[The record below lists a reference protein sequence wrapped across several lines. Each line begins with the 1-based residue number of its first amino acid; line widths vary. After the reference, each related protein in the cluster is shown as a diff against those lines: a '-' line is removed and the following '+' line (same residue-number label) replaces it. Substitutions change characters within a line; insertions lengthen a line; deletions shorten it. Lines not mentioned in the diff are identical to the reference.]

1 MHRDRRGSIMIE
13 FVAACLVLVA
23 IFTGITE
30 TALLIKDRIYLQ
42 RVVRDGA
49 REAAITGNIEAGRYK
64 AQDRALQYFGNN
76 KAYIDIDTEQYGNVE
91 YITCSATYPHS
102 LATGLG
108 RMLTDKEV
116 MLNAKAVYGWYD
128 KSTTYR

>member
-1 MHRDRRGSIMIE
+1 MLE
-13 FVAACLVLVA
+13 FVAACLVLVV

-42 RVVRDGA
+42 RVARDGA
-49 REAAITGNIEAGRYK
+49 REAAITGSIEAGRYK
-64 AQDRALQYFGNN
+64 AQDRALQYFRNN
-76 KAYIDIDTEQYGNVE
+76 KAYIDITTRRYGNVE
-91 YITCSATYPHS
+91 YITCNATYPHS

-108 RMLTDKEV
+108 KMLTEREV
-116 MLNAKAVYGWYD
+116 MLNAQAVYGWYD